1 MEETVLSGLMS
12 CLYHETRC
20 IPDVLL
26 ENCMGRSF
34 DPRPDKS
41 ADGSRD
47 NPRATGAVRLSDVA
61 AAAGVA
67 AMTVSRALNQPELVS
82 ERTRERVQRA
92 VIETGYVPNRV
103 AGALASSRSK
113 MVAVLVPTVAHSL
126 FADVVQSITDTL
138 ALEGYQVLLGLT
150 GYQTTEEAAV
160 VETVLSRRP
169 DALVVAGTR
178 HSDVTRARLKTAR
191 IPVVEIWDMSDDPL
205 DMLIGFSHRA
215 VGEAVADYLL
225 GCGYQRFGQAM
236 ADDPRSHQR
245 AEGFNA
251 RIEAEQAAR
260 PDTGIAV
267 TTCWVD
273 TPASLVGGRTAAAS
287 LLADMP
293 DCEAIVC
300 SSDTLAMGVIA
311 EAQSCAMV
319 IPETLA
325 VMGFGDMSFAAAT
338 WPALSTVRI
347 DGAEIGRLTAE
358 HLLKRFN
365 AGNPEPVNEVLDVG
379 FEIMARQTTLASR
392 S

>member
-1 MEETVLSGLMS
+1 
-12 CLYHETRC
+12 
-20 IPDVLL
+20 
-26 ENCMGRSF
+26 MGDSS
-34 DPRPDKS
+34 DSRPEKS
-41 ADGSRD
+41 AGGSRD

-103 AGALASSRSK
+103 AGALASSRSR

-126 FADVVQSITDTL
+126 FADVVQSMTDTL
-138 ALEGYQVLLGLT
+138 ACEGYQVLLGLT
-150 GYQTTEEAAV
+150 GYQREQEEAV

-178 HSDVTRARLKTAR
+178 HSSATRQRLEAAR

-205 DMLIGFSHRA
+205 DMLIGFSHHA
-215 VGEAVADYLL
+215 VGAAVAEHLL
-225 GCGYQRFGQAM
+225 GCGYQRFGQVM

-251 RIEAEQAAR
+251 RIKAEQATR
-260 PDTGIAV
+260 PQAGIKV
-267 TTCWVD
+267 TTHWAD
-273 TPASLVGGRTAAAS
+273 IPASLAGGRSGGAA
-287 LLADMP
+287 LLARMP

-300 SSDTLAMGVIA
+300 GSDTLAMGVIA
-311 EAQSCAMV
+311 EAQSRAMA
-319 IPETLA
+319 IPDALA
-325 VMGFGDMSFAAAT
+325 VMGFGDMGFAAAT

-347 DGAEIGRLTAE
+347 DGAGIGRLTAD
-358 HLLKRFN
+358 HLLKRFETRHH
-365 AGNPEPVNEVLDVG
+365 EPLHDVLDIG
-379 FEIMARQTTLASR
+379 FEIVARQTTRAHR

>member
-1 MEETVLSGLMS
+1 
-12 CLYHETRC
+12 
-20 IPDVLL
+20 
-26 ENCMGRSF
+26 MGRFS
-34 DPRPDKS
+34 DSRTDE
-41 ADGSRD
+41 AGGGGRD

-67 AMTVSRALNQPELVS
+67 SMTVSRALNQPELVS

-138 ALEGYQVLLGLT
+138 AGEGYQVLLGLT
-150 GYQTTEEAAV
+150 GYQTGEEAAV

-178 HSDVTRARLKTAR
+178 HSKATRQRLEAAR
-191 IPVVEIWDMSDDPL
+191 IPVVEIWDMSHDPL

-225 GCGYQRFGQAM
+225 ECGYRRFGQVM
-236 ADDPRSHQR
+236 ADDPRSHER

-251 RIEAEQAAR
+251 RITAEQKAH
-260 PDTGIAV
+260 PDAGITVITHWAEI
-267 TTCWVD
+267 
-273 TPASLVGGRTAAAS
+273 PASLAGGRTAAAAV
-287 LLADMP
+287 LADMP
-293 DCEAIVC
+293 GCEAIVC
-300 SSDTLAMGVIA
+300 GSDTLAMGVIA
-311 EAQSCAMV
+311 EAQSRAMT

-347 DGAEIGRLTAE
+347 DGAEIGRLTAT
-358 HLLKRFN
+358 HLLQRFN
-365 AGNPEPVNEVLDVG
+365 AGRSAPARDVLDVG
-379 FEIMARQTTLASR
+379 FEIVPRQTTLAPR

>member
-1 MEETVLSGLMS
+1 
-12 CLYHETRC
+12 
-20 IPDVLL
+20 
-26 ENCMGRSF
+26 MGRF
-34 DPRPDKS
+34 PDTRSDKTP
-41 ADGSRD
+41 DGGRD

-138 ALEGYQVLLGLT
+138 AVEGYQVLLGLT

-178 HSDVTRARLKTAR
+178 HSSATRARLKAAR
-191 IPVVEIWDMSDDPL
+191 IPVVEIWDMSEDPL
-205 DMLIGFSHRA
+205 DMLIGFSHHA
-215 VGEAVADYLL
+215 VGAAVAEHLL

-251 RIEAEQAAR
+251 RILAEQKAR
-260 PDTGIAV
+260 PDAGIEVITRWAEI
-267 TTCWVD
+267 
-273 TPASLVGGRTAAAS
+273 PATLVGGRTATAAV
-287 LLADMP
+287 LADMP
-293 DCEAIVC
+293 DCQAIVC

-311 EAQSCAMV
+311 EAQSRAMSV
-319 IPETLA
+319 PQTLA

-347 DGAEIGRLTAE
+347 DGAEIGRLTAG
-358 HLLKRFN
+358 HLLQRF
-365 AGNPEPVNEVLDVG
+365 GTPRSDHVCDVLDVG
-379 FEIMARQTTLASR
+379 FEIIARQTTLPPRA
-392 S
+392 

>member
-1 MEETVLSGLMS
+1 
-12 CLYHETRC
+12 
-20 IPDVLL
+20 
-26 ENCMGRSF
+26 MGRFPDSRF
-34 DPRPDKS
+34 DKA
-41 ADGSRD
+41 ADGGRD

-138 ALEGYQVLLGLT
+138 AVEGYQVLLGLT
-150 GYQTTEEAAV
+150 GYQTEEEAAV

-178 HSDVTRARLKTAR
+178 HSEATRQRLGAAR

-205 DMLIGFSHRA
+205 DMLIGFSHHA
-215 VGEAVADYLL
+215 VGEAVADHLL

-251 RIEAEQAAR
+251 RILAEQKAR
-260 PDTGIAV
+260 PDAGIKV
-267 TTCWVD
+267 TTHWAEI
-273 TPASLVGGRTAAAS
+273 PATLVGGRTTAANV
-287 LLADMP
+287 LAGMP
-293 DCEAIVC
+293 DCEAIFC

-311 EAQSCAMV
+311 EAQSRAMA
-319 IPETLA
+319 IPEALA

-347 DGAEIGRLTAE
+347 DGAEIGRLTAA
-358 HLLKRFN
+358 HLLQRFG
-365 AGNPEPVNEVLDVG
+365 AGSPDPAHDIVDVG
-379 FEIMARQTTLASR
+379 FEIVARQTTLSPR